1 MISLAPRLL
10 LQVSAVSGCP
20 PECCSSTGEGNS
32 SEALW
37 SHRFPG
43 QAPCSSTPDLF
54 SQDLMKKTAFLF
66 SDLWIRFFP
75 PYGVYCRSMIFKCWH
90 KHKYYSWTVG
100 NRDCL
105 LQQRSSVTY
114 NYVYTYMAPFSEGAE
129 LQSLSSLCDVSL
141 MLFTKP
147 KEPKEIEHNS
157 IRTAPSA
164 PPSESETPSS
174 LVFCIHAREKPY
186 LMLQLLF
193 SCNLWLIGA
202 PRFSKL
208 QLFKM
213 MLITLNRTSGH
224 IHGSIKV
231 Q

>member
-1 MISLAPRLL
+1 M
-10 LQVSAVSGCP
+10 
-20 PECCSSTGEGNS
+20 
-32 SEALW
+32 
-37 SHRFPG
+37 
-43 QAPCSSTPDLF
+43 
-54 SQDLMKKTAFLF
+54 
-66 SDLWIRFFP
+66 
-75 PYGVYCRSMIFKCWH
+75 
-90 KHKYYSWTVG
+90 
-100 NRDCL
+100 
-105 LQQRSSVTY
+105 LQQHSSVTY

-164 PPSESETPSS
+164 PPSESETLSS
-174 LVFCIHAREKPY
+174 LVFFCIHAREKPY

-202 PRFSKL
+202 LRFSKL

-224 IHGSIKV
+224 IHRSVKV